1 MTSPRDI
8 VRLAR
13 PGDWTKNSFVLLAF
27 IFWLANAVR
36 TNGADGTDPSS
47 VAFAKASAA
56 LLAFASFCL
65 VASGFYCIN
74 DAFDAEKDRQHPV
87 KCRRPVASGAIS
99 PRVAVAMG
107 IVLLVGA
114 FSTALAVGHALV
126 AAIALYALLQLAYNW
141 GLKRIAV
148 VDVMTIAAGFAL
160 RAAAG
165 AVAIDVRISLWL
177 VLCVFF
183 LCLFLGCT
191 KRMCD
196 LVTAERAG
204 STWKSAAEYRGRDEL
219 QWLLGVSAVITT
231 LMYLSYTL
239 SEHTWQL
246 YGARASGLALLTPI
260 VLVAIHRFWRRAND
274 GSSDSPLDALR
285 TDRVVLA
292 SIVLFVV
299 MLGVVLFVPQV
310 VTVLERVFLPNE
322 SAAVAALSRR

>member
-1 MTSPRDI
+1 
-8 VRLAR
+8 
-13 PGDWTKNSFVLLAF
+13 
-27 IFWLANAVR
+27 
-36 TNGADGTDPSS
+36 
-47 VAFAKASAA
+47 
-56 LLAFASFCL
+56 
-65 VASGFYCIN
+65 
-74 DAFDAEKDRQHPV
+74 
-87 KCRRPVASGAIS
+87 
-99 PRVAVAMG
+99 MG
-107 IVLLVGA
+107 IVLLVAA